1 MPWVNYP
8 LEAPFELT
16 ALQWSHSEGLFIAVD
31 EGACHDDH
39 TQLSNERTR
48 DMFGSMYVCLYVT
61 EYLLKLLS
69 FSVGFIFCVV

>member
-48 DMFGSMYVCLYVT
+48 DMF
-61 EYLLKLLS
+61 
-69 FSVGFIFCVV
+69 